1 MGEKKELPMAGAGGV
16 GRRQVLQGLTVLG
29 AGLAMPG
36 GVEAHLMAPAR
47 AAAKAKGASGAL
59 AFLDAHQFATVSR
72 LCALIV
78 PKSDVAGADRFIDE
92 LLAVAGTRRQRRFLT
107 AFGAIEGAALERF
120 QKPFKALTEPQQVEV
135 LTVAS
140 TGESGRP
147 YWTWQPGTVLE
158 LPKQDDDDDADDES
172 RTLRDH
178 FDFLKRWI
186 ADAYYTS
193 EAGLRELGYTG
204 NMLFAEFPDCT
215 HPEHQ

>member
-1 MGEKKELPMAGAGGV
+1 MGKKELPLA
-16 GRRQVLQGLTVLG
+16 GRREMLQGMAVLG
-29 AGLAMPG
+29 AGLALPG
-36 GVEAHLMAPAR
+36 GVHAHLVAPAR
-47 AAAKAKGASGAL
+47 AAAKAKGASGPL
-59 AFLDAHQFATVSR
+59 AFLDAHQFATLSR

-78 PKSDVAGADRFIDE
+78 PQSDTAGADRFIDE
-92 LLAVAGTRRQRRFLT
+92 LLAVAGSERQRKFLT

-135 LTVAS
+135 LTAAS
-140 TGESGRP
+140 TAESGRP

-158 LPKQDDDDDADDES
+158 LPKDDDDDSDEGK
-172 RTLRDH
+172 TLRDH

-186 ADAYYTS
+186 ADSYYTS

>member
-1 MGEKKELPMAGAGGV
+1 MGKKELPMAG
-16 GRRQVLQGLTVLG
+16 RREVLHGLAVLG
-29 AGLAMPG
+29 AGLAVPG
-36 GVEAHLMAPAR
+36 GVHAHLVAPAR

-78 PKSDVAGADRFIDE
+78 PGSDTAGADRFIDE
-92 LLAVAGTRRQRRFLT
+92 LLAVAGTERQQKFLT

-120 QKPFKALTEPQQVEV
+120 QKPFKALTEPQQIEI

-140 TGESGRP
+140 TGPSGGRD
-147 YWTWQPGTVLE
+147 WTWEPGKLIE
-158 LPKQDDDDDADDES
+158 LPKDDDDENK
-172 RTLRDH
+172 TLRDH

-186 ADAYYTS
+186 ADSYYTS

>member
-1 MGEKKELPMAGAGGV
+1 MGEKKELPMAG
-16 GRRQVLQGLTVLG
+16 RRQILQGLTVLG

-36 GVEAHLMAPAR
+36 GVEAGLIAPAR
-47 AAAKAKGASGAL
+47 AAAKAKGATGPL

-78 PKSDVAGADRFIDE
+78 PGSDTAGADRFIDE
-92 LLAVAGTRRQRRFLT
+92 LLAVAGTNRQRKFLT

-140 TGESGRP
+140 TGESGEP
-147 YWTWQPGTVLE
+147 YWTWQPGTPLD
-158 LPKQDDDDDADDES
+158 LPKQRDDDDDNER

-178 FDFLKRWI
+178 FDFLKGWI
-186 ADAYYTS
+186 ANSYYTS

-204 NMLFAEFPDCT
+204 NMMFADFPDCT